1 MKGEFEDKIKDDA
14 KDEDEIKDEDKEGNE
29 FDEDH
34 YLRHKDK
41 SIDED
46 FEIDINIRR
55 VSTAK
60 FDVDDAHKI

>member
-1 MKGEFEDKIKDDA
+1 MKGEIEDKIKDDA
-14 KDEDEIKDEDKEGNE
+14 KDEDEIKDEDKEENE
-29 FDEDH
+29 FDKNNG
-34 YLRHKDK
+34 HKDK

-46 FEIDINIRR
+46 FEMDINIRR